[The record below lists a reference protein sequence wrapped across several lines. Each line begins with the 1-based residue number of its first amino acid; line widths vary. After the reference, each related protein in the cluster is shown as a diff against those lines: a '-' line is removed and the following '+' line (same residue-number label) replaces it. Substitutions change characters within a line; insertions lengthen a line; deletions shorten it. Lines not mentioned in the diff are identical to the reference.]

1 MACDL
6 SVTVKNEGVLKVTG
20 SHVHFKS
27 ASSLSS
33 LKPVL
38 DRNMV
43 TTSH

>member
-6 SVTVKNEGVLKVTG
+6 SIIVKNVRVLKATG

-27 ASSLSS
+27 GSVS
-33 LKPVL
+33 KKTVL

-43 TTSH
+43 IIGQ